1 MPVTISAL
9 ITTRD
14 RPRLLADALASV
26 ARQTRAPLE
35 TRIADDGDLPLD
47 PGAVG
52 EGLLDLRVLR
62 SDARNAAGARNL
74 VAREARGD
82 VLAFLDDDD
91 LWLAGHLEGLASAFE
106 DPAVSVA
113 YRDSVIVRE
122 SLDPGGRTELER
134 RVIAHDWDEDLMRHD
149 DFIAPSALAVRRT
162 LFERLGGF
170 DPSFRYSEDWDFLL
184 RAARLSRPRRVPGI
198 TAQVRLRDDNASANR
213 GPERRECLDRL
224 SARHG
229 LPALTIK
236 TFWEVAEAVADSAG
250 GAPASDSA
258 ARARARSRS

>member
-74 VAREARGD
+74 IARGARGD

-106 DPAVSVA
+106 DPAVSV
-113 YRDSVIVRE
+113 
-122 SLDPGGRTELER
+122 
-134 RVIAHDWDEDLMRHD
+134 
-149 DFIAPSALAVRRT
+149 
-162 LFERLGGF
+162 
-170 DPSFRYSEDWDFLL
+170 
-184 RAARLSRPRRVPGI
+184 
-198 TAQVRLRDDNASANR
+198 
-213 GPERRECLDRL
+213 
-224 SARHG
+224 
-229 LPALTIK
+229 
-236 TFWEVAEAVADSAG
+236 
-250 GAPASDSA
+250 
-258 ARARARSRS
+258 